1 MDKWLTKLMGAI
13 VAGVAVYYLTEGI
26 PKKTEP
32 VVENN
37 KPIVEE
43 PKLDSIAKVPVSP
56 STITEE
62 SNSELTVE
70 EPKLDSIAKA
80 PVSPPTITEDS
91 LPKVQLPFNGE
102 CEVVPGG
109 IWLERPNV
117 YYGSYYGHT
126 IAWNG
131 AGGFYTKHPATYDI
145 FHPDSYNTGQAQRNV
160 WYRISNTPF
169 NICVDSSNRV
179 FAQYS
184 P

>member
-37 KPIVEE
+37 KPI
-43 PKLDSIAKVPVSP
+43 
-56 STITEE
+56 
-62 SNSELTVE
+62 VE